1 MLLWLDEKLLFMDIK
16 KKRMNIPMQKKPYSV
31 VYKKFKKIKVLRDHI
46 FSIKHLLFLLFVVMS
61 VLLTVKHVKKKKL
74 LRH

>member
-16 KKRMNIPMQKKPYSV
+16 KKRMNIPMQKKTYSV
-31 VYKKFKKIKVLRDHI
+31 VYKKFKKIKVLRHHI
-46 FSIKHLLFLLFVVMS
+46 LSIKHLLFLLFVVMS

-74 LRH
+74 MRH

>member
-46 FSIKHLLFLLFVVMS
+46 FSIKHFLFLLFVVMS